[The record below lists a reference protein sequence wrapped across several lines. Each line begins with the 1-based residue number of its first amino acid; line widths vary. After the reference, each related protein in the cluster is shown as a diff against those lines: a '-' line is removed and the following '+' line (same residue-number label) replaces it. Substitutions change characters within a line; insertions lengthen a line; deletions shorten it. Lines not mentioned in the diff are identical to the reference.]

1 MTWKEYQK
9 SEHNFEVQTTFWE
22 DFSIADR
29 FGVSAIKDTY
39 KRALEYAKT
48 NYKYLTE
55 LSLVL
60 NHRLWMRYN
69 QGNERYAKVYD
80 EIWRKCHNCA
90 HRHLKGKELSFYL
103 NVTD

>member
-9 SEHNFEVQTTFWE
+9 VEHNFEVQTTFWD
-22 DFSIADR
+22 DFGIADR
-29 FGVSAIKDTY
+29 FGVTAIRDTY

-48 NYKYLTE
+48 DYKYLTE

-60 NHRLWMRYN
+60 NYRLWMYYN
-69 QGNERYAKVYD
+69 NGNERYAKVYD
-80 EIWRKCHNCA
+80 EVWRKCHRYA
-90 HRHLKGKELSFYL
+90 HRYLKGEALTFYY

>member
-9 SEHNFEVQTTFWE
+9 QEHNFDVQTTFWE
-22 DFSIADR
+22 DFGIADC
-29 FGVSAIKDTY
+29 FSKSAIKDTY
-39 KRALEYAKT
+39 KRAMQYAKT

-60 NHRLWMRYN
+60 NHRLWMHYN
-69 QGNERYAKVYD
+69 NGNQEYAKVYD
-80 EIWRKCHNCA
+80 EIWRKCHNYA
-90 HRHLKGKELSFYL
+90 HKHLKGEEFQFYY

>member
-9 SEHNFEVQTTFWE
+9 SEHNFDVQTTFWE

-29 FGVSAIKDTY
+29 FSKSAVKDTY
-39 KRALEYAKT
+39 RRAKGYAKD

-60 NHRLWMRYN
+60 NHRLWMHYN
-69 QGNERYAKVYD
+69 HGNEGLAKVYD
-80 EIWRKCHNCA
+80 ELWRKCDNFA
-90 HRHLKGKELSFYL
+90 KRTLKGKEFEFYY